1 MAQPHGMGRISHV
14 AWKRLMNDLDD
25 AVDDALEDCFFLTSS
40 QFRWIGIGLLVC
52 VILLGALLW
61 YCGPMTCK

>member
-1 MAQPHGMGRISHV
+1 
-14 AWKRLMNDLDD
+14 MNDLDD